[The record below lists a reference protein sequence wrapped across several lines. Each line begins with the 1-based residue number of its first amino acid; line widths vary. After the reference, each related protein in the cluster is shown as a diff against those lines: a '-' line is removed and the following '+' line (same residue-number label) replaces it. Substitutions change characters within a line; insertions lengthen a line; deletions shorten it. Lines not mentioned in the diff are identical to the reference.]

1 MKKSVVILI
10 GIIYIASIALVG
22 FLGIK
27 HKVFE
32 EVIPVE
38 RVELLNEG
46 LEYSEQWKNYVVI
59 RPDENGELKYQIKYR
74 VYPDNASDQ
83 SVSFSYDTQITG
95 VTVSPTGLVEFTEA
109 FTGAKLVKI
118 QIIANDGSGAS
129 ATITIIAR
137 NS

>member
-38 RVELLNEG
+38 RVEILNEG
-46 LEYSEQWKNYVVI
+46 LKDSTQWGKYIVI
-59 RPDENGELKYQIKYR
+59 RPDDNGELKYQIKYR
-74 VYPDNASDQ
+74 VYPDNATDQ
-83 SVSFSYDTQITG
+83 SVSFAYDTQVTGITI
-95 VTVSPTGLVEFTEA
+95 SETGLVVFTEPI
-109 FTGAKLVKI
+109 TSAKTVKI

-137 NS
+137 SQ

>member
-59 RPDENGELKYQIKYR
+59 RPDENGELKYQIKYMQFNKNK
-74 VYPDNASDQ
+74 P
-83 SVSFSYDTQITG
+83 G
-95 VTVSPTGLVEFTEA
+95 
-109 FTGAKLVKI
+109 
-118 QIIANDGSGAS
+118 
-129 ATITIIAR
+129 
-137 NS
+137 